1 MNTPVGGLGTFLFSS
16 SKSCSNNV
24 SVLLTAHTGSCCQGW
39 TVRLQLCN
47 TAILKWAQDTL
58 CFLSASATEGVRE
71 AKTSGR
77 LQRKQQVPC
86 SSTNLRMWKEYPEME
101 LAMVLR
107 SVSPAPEAVRDPV
120 FKVSVCYIVS
130 SRLG

>member
-1 MNTPVGGLGTFLFSS
+1 MFFS
-16 SKSCSNNV
+16 
-24 SVLLTAHTGSCCQGW
+24 LPTR
-39 TVRLQLCN
+39 VRVVRDGEAAALEH

-77 LQRKQQVPC
+77 LQRKQLVPC
-86 SSTNLRMWKEYPEME
+86 SSTNLRMWKEYAEME

-107 SVSPAPEAVRDPV
+107 SVSPAPEAERDQV
-120 FKVSVCYIVS
+120 FKVSLLYCEF
-130 SRLG
+130 